1 TYKVRVTAYKTIDSK
16 KVSSSVYTQLTTA
29 TKTDAPSIKV
39 TSTAKKTA
47 KVSWSKVSG
56 ATGYTVYY
64 STSKNGTYK
73 KLASTTSTSYTNKK
87 LSSGKTYYFKV
98 IANKKVGST
107 TINSAYS
114 AVKSV
119 KVK

>member
-1 TYKVRVTAYKTIDSK
+1 
-16 KVSSSVYTQLTTA
+16 
-29 TKTDAPSIKV
+29 
-39 TSTAKKTA
+39 
-47 KVSWSKVSG
+47 
-56 ATGYTVYY
+56 TGYTVYY

-73 KLASTTSTSYTNKK
+73 KLGSTTSTSYTNKK

-98 IANKKVGST
+98 VANKKVGIT
-107 TINSAYS
+107 TINSTYS